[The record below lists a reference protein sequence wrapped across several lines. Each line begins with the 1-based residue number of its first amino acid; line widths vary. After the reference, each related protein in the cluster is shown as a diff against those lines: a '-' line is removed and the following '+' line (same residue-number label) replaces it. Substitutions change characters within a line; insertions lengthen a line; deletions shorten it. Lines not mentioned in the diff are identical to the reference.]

1 MNPYEELLKV
11 TETEQ
16 KEGSSIITTGKVLSV
31 SPLKVQVGEMEY
43 DTEDIKFLKDIYS
56 DTVSPLQIKS
66 GDVLLL
72 ITLDGKQTFYVIG
85 RL

>member
-72 ITLDGKQTFYVIG
+72 ITLDGRQTFYVIG

>member
-1 MNPYEELLKV
+1 
-11 TETEQ
+11 
-16 KEGSSIITTGKVLSV
+16 
-31 SPLKVQVGEMEY
+31 MEY

>member
-31 SPLKVQVGEMEY
+31 GPLKVQVGEMEY
-43 DTEDIKFLKDIYS
+43 DNEDIKFL
-56 DTVSPLQIKS
+56 
-66 GDVLLL
+66 
-72 ITLDGKQTFYVIG
+72 
-85 RL
+85 

>member
-1 MNPYEELLKV
+1 MNPYEEILKV

-16 KEGSSIITTGKVLSV
+16 KEGSSVITTGKVISV

-43 DTEDIKFLKDIYS
+43 DNEDITFLRDVYS
-56 DTVSPLQIKS
+56 DTIPPLQIRS
-66 GDVLLL
+66 GDVLFM
-72 ITLDGKQTFYVIG
+72 ITLDGRQTFYVIG

>member
-1 MNPYEELLKV
+1 MNPYQEILNA

-16 KEGSSIITTGKVLSV
+16 KEGNSVITTGKVLSI

-43 DTEDIKFLKDIYS
+43 DNEDITFLRDVYTE
-56 DTVSPLQIKS
+56 TVPPLQIRS
-66 GDVLLL
+66 GDVLFM
-72 ITLDGKQTFYVIG
+72 ITLDGRQTFYVVG

>member
-43 DTEDIKFLKDIYS
+43 DTEYIKFLKDIYS

-72 ITLDGKQTFYVIG
+72 ITLDGRQTFYVIG

>member
-1 MNPYEELLKV
+1 MNPYEELLRV

-16 KEGSSIITTGKVLSV
+16 KEGSSVITTGKVLSV

-43 DTEDIKFLKDIYS
+43 DTEDIKFLRDVHTETI
-56 DTVSPLQIKS
+56 SPLQIKS
-66 GDVLLL
+66 GDVLFM
-72 ITLDGKQTFYVIG
+72 ITLDGRQTFYVIG

>member
-31 SPLKVQVGEMEY
+31 GPLKVQVGEMEY
-43 DTEDIKFLKDIYS
+43 DNEDIKFLKDIYS
-56 DTVSPLQIKS
+56 DTVPPLQIKS

-72 ITLDGKQTFYVIG
+72 ITLDSRQSFYVIG